1 MADPIGFTQEN
12 RYLSVTTPLGTDTM
26 ILRAIRGTEGLSTL
40 FRYELEMISEDPE
53 VDFASI
59 VGQTVTAKIDM
70 SDGESARYFDGMV
83 TEFSQHDS
91 DPRFWTYRAVIR
103 PKFWLGTRKT
113 DCRIFQ
119 DMSVTDIAAK
129 VLGEIGV
136 TNFADETTSSY
147 TARTYC
153 VQYNETVFDFLNR
166 LFEDEGIFYYHRHED
181 GKHTLVLAD
190 DADAHAPCEGFDTAT
205 YRPTGQQGR
214 EDEDAILQLSYAER
228 VVSDHF
234 AADDY
239 NFETPSTE
247 LATTADGDGTGSDME
262 VYEYP
267 GGYMAK
273 SAGDGRANI
282 RVQEFEALSKSLD
295 GRSQMKS
302 FTAGYS
308 FSLIWHGRE
317 SLNDEYVLG
326 ELSIRAEEDRYEN
339 TFRAFPKSLAYR
351 PGRRT
356 RMPRIHGTQTAL
368 VTGKSGEE
376 IWTDEFGRV
385 KVQFHWDR
393 EGKKDENTSCWVRVA
408 QGWAGKSWG
417 SWFLPRIGMEVVV
430 TFLEGDP
437 DRPLITGCVYNGEQV
452 QPYTLPDD
460 QTKFT
465 IKSNSSKGGD
475 GFNEFRFED
484 KAGEEEVY
492 LHAQKDWNSVV
503 ENART
508 TTINESDD
516 TLTVEK
522 GNRTSKINT
531 GNEDHYVKGTRT
543 LKIDGAQDHT
553 TGDGFTHKVTGDYSL
568 TVSGDLTI
576 DVDGNITIKAG
587 KNISVEAGQSID
599 TSAGQNISN
608 DAGMNMDNSAGQ
620 NMTNT
625 AGMNMDNKADMNL
638 TNKGGM
644 NVTDD
649 AGMKLTLKSGMNTES
664 KAGMSLKEEGGMSME
679 MKGGMSLKQEGG
691 LSLTAKG
698 GLSGTYEGGLNGTL
712 KGGVMAM
719 LQAAIA
725 KLG

>member
-1 MADPIGFTQEN
+1 MADPIGYTQQN
-12 RYLSVTTPLGTDTM
+12 RYLSVTTPLGTDKM
-26 ILRAIRGTEGLSTL
+26 ILRAIRGNEGLSTL
-40 FRYELEMISEDPE
+40 FRYELEMFSEDPE
-53 VDFASI
+53 VDFSSI
-59 VGQTVTAKIDM
+59 VGQAVTAKIEM
-70 SDGESARYFDGMV
+70 SDGESARYFDGIV

-91 DPRFWTYRAVIR
+91 DPRFWTYRAIIR

-119 DMSVTDIAAK
+119 DMSVTDIAAQI
-129 VLGEIGV
+129 LGEIGV
-136 TNFADETTSSY
+136 TDFADETTSSY
-147 TARTYC
+147 AARTYC

-166 LFEDEGIFYYHRHED
+166 LFEDEGIFYFHRHED

-190 DADAHAPCEGFDTAT
+190 DADAHEACAGFDTAT
-205 YRPTGQQGR
+205 YRPTGPQGR
-214 EDEDAILQLSYAER
+214 EDEDAIVQLSYAER

-234 AADDY
+234 ATDDY

-247 LATTADGDGTGSDME
+247 LATAADGDGSGSDME

-273 SAGDGRANI
+273 SSGDGRANV

-326 ELSIRAEEDRYEN
+326 DLSIRAEEDRYEN
-339 TFRAFPKSLAYR
+339 NFRAFPKALAYR
-351 PGRRT
+351 PARRT
-356 RMPRIHGTQTAL
+356 AVPRIHGTQTAI

-437 DRPLITGCVYNGEQV
+437 DRPMITGCVYNGEQV

-465 IKSNSSKGGD
+465 IKSNSSKGGN

-516 TLTVEK
+516 TLTIEK

-553 TGDGFTHKVTGDYSL
+553 TGDGFTHVVTGDYKL

-576 DVDGNITIKAG
+576 DVDGNINIKAG
-587 KNISVEAGQSID
+587 QNITVEAGQNID
-599 TSAGQNISN
+599 SSAGQSISN

-620 NMTNT
+620 NITNT

-691 LSLTAKG
+691 LSLSAKG
-698 GLSGTYEGGLNGTL
+698 GLSGTYEGGLTATL

>member
-1 MADPIGFTQEN
+1 MADPVGFSQEN
-12 RYLSVTTPLGTDTM
+12 RYISVSTPLDDDAL
-26 ILRAIRGTEGLSTL
+26 ILRAVRGSEAISDL
-40 FRYELEMISEDPE
+40 FHYELEMVSEDPE
-53 VDFASI
+53 IDFSQI
-59 VGQTVTAKIDM
+59 IGQTVTAKIEM
-70 SDGESARYFDGMV
+70 SDGETARYVDGLV

-103 PKFWLGTRKT
+103 PKFWLGTRKV

-119 DMSVTDIAAK
+119 EMSVTDIAEK
-129 VLGEIGV
+129 LLGEIGV
-136 TNFADETTSSY
+136 TDYSLETTSSY
-147 TARTYC
+147 DARDYC

-166 LFEDEGIFYYHRHED
+166 LFEDEGIYYFHKHED
-181 GKHTLVLAD
+181 GKHTLVIAD
-190 DADAHAPCEGFDTAT
+190 DADAHPACEGFDTAT

-214 EDEDAILQLSYAER
+214 EDEDAIIQLSYAER
-228 VVSDHF
+228 VVSDHY
-234 AADDY
+234 AAEDY
-239 NFETPSTE
+239 NFETPSTD
-247 LATTADGDGTGSDME
+247 LSTTADGDGTGSDME

-267 GGYMAK
+267 GGYSLKAN
-273 SAGDGRANI
+273 GDSRADI
-282 RVQEFEALSKSLD
+282 RIQEFEAQSKLLE
-295 GRSQMKS
+295 GRSSMKS
-302 FTAGYS
+302 FTAGYT

-317 SLNDEYVLG
+317 SLNDDYVLSS
-326 ELSIRAEEDRYEN
+326 LSLRADNQEFEN
-339 TFRAFPKSLAYR
+339 SFAAYPKSLAYR
-351 PGRRT
+351 PARRT
-356 RMPRIHGTQTAL
+356 RRPRIHGTQTAV

-393 EGKKDENTSCWVRVA
+393 EGQKDENTSCWVRVA

-430 TFLEGDP
+430 SFLEGDP
-437 DRPLITGCVYNGEQV
+437 DRPIITGCVYNGEQV

-465 IKSNSSKGGD
+465 IKSNSSKGG
-475 GFNEFRFED
+475 GGSNELRFED
-484 KAGEEEVY
+484 KSGEEEVY

-503 ENART
+503 ENERT

-516 TLTVEK
+516 TLTIEK

-553 TGDGFTHKVTGDYSL
+553 TGDGFTHAVTGDYKL

-587 KNISVEAGQSID
+587 QNITVEAGSNID
-599 TSAGQNISN
+599 TSAGQSISADAGMNMTNTAGQNISN
-608 DAGMNMDNSAGQ
+608 SAGMNMDNEAE
-620 NMTNT
+620 
-625 AGMNMDNKADMNL
+625 MNL

-649 AGMKLTLKSGMNTES
+649 AGMNLTLKSGMNTES
-664 KAGMSLKEEGGMSME
+664 TAGMSLKEEGSMSAE
-679 MKGGMSLKQEGG
+679 LKGGMSLKAEGG
-691 LSLTAKG
+691 MTLDAKG
-698 GLSGTYEGGLNGTL
+698 GLNGTYEGGLNGTL

-719 LQAAIA
+719 LSAAIA